1 MTVPWSHRVGARS
14 RFYEI
19 SHSHVRY
26 SLPNSL
32 NVVLLIAIGYFRWAT
47 PPIFLVQGELAM
59 LYKTMIGITAAV
71 ILSSASAAF
80 SYEDPENKIG
90 DRYPFLE
97 QRYTP
102 VAATTLRGTILRVSP
117 ASNLAQYAYEAP
129 ENKISDRY
137 PLLEMGYA
145 PVAARTVAVRYQVP
159 RAASSSVAYE
169 APENRI
175 SDRYPLLEQQ
185 YAFQG
190 GPARRTASRRNSTTA
205 R

>member
-1 MTVPWSHRVGARS
+1 
-14 RFYEI
+14 
-19 SHSHVRY
+19 
-26 SLPNSL
+26 
-32 NVVLLIAIGYFRWAT
+32 
-47 PPIFLVQGELAM
+47 M
-59 LYKTMIGITAAV
+59 LYKTMMGITAAV
-71 ILSSASAAF
+71 VLSSASVAF

-102 VAATTLRGTILRVSP
+102 VAAAALRGINLRVSP
-117 ASNLAQYAYEAP
+117 ASNLAQYANEAP
-129 ENKISDRY
+129 ENKIGDRY
-137 PLLEMGYA
+137 PLLEIGYA
-145 PVAARTVAVRYQVP
+145 PVTANTLVVRYQAP
-159 RAASSSVAYE
+159 RAASSSLAYE

-185 YAFQG
+185 YAFQR